1 MKILEKLNTS
11 YKKAYLTQSE
21 YDELTLRY
29 SDRLKEA
36 VKKMK
41 RILSKSKKESDTL
54 IRRALSL
61 HALWIEKQYL
71 KDLFLY
77 NEIDEKNFKYIF
89 RKIEK
94 QMERVETDSPQLRK
108 ISNIPDDY
116 DIFSKFAI
124 KMYKN
129 SSSPVLVPVLTV
141 MSVLYKSDKTFLIAR
156 ALFLSS

>member
-1 MKILEKLNTS
+1 LNKLEEFEHVEGSILANMKILEKLNTS

-61 HALWIEKQYL
+61 HAL
-71 KDLFLY
+71 
-77 NEIDEKNFKYIF
+77 
-89 RKIEK
+89 
-94 QMERVETDSPQLRK
+94 
-108 ISNIPDDY
+108 
-116 DIFSKFAI
+116 
-124 KMYKN
+124 
-129 SSSPVLVPVLTV
+129 
-141 MSVLYKSDKTFLIAR
+141 
-156 ALFLSS
+156 